1 MDGPRRVRQRGCH
14 ASNRASMGGS
24 CTPGARWHTMS
35 RATSRTASTCRSHD
49 TVSPASARLTPASL
63 HRDSARAMLRRLAH
77 RLRVP
82 LGMQIDPRRVCSLVS
97 TGVVL
102 ALGLIVLAPLEAS
115 TQTAPEPR
123 SQTKAGNVDVA
134 GRAWEPRGV
143 VLGGERHMAV
153 LEYRA
158 SGREGIFAIGDV
170 LTAGVVVARIGEDRV
185 ILDAEGRP
193 VTLRLGHGGGVR
205 APTGRI
211 APSRSRPA
219 TWPWRGSRR

>member
-1 MDGPRRVRQRGCH
+1 MTRTSSPMRSAERGDPPSGAAHTRKSPSGQRSRDAE
-14 ASNRASMGGS
+14 ASE
-24 CTPGARWHTMS
+24 
-35 RATSRTASTCRSHD
+35 
-49 TVSPASARLTPASL
+49 
-63 HRDSARAMLRRLAH
+63 
-77 RLRVP
+77 
-82 LGMQIDPRRVCSLVS
+82 IDPWRVCSLVS

-123 SQTKAGNVDVA
+123 SQTKAGDVDVA
-134 GRAWEPRGV
+134 GRAWELRGV
-143 VLGGERHMAV
+143 VLCGERRMAV

-158 SGREGIFAIGDV
+158 SGRGRIFAIGDV

-211 APSRSRPA
+211 DPSRSRPA
-219 TWPWRGSRR
+219 TRPWRGSRR